1 MRENNIN
8 NKLNNSYA
16 SEIIDEQQILFED
29 NHIIIINKKPSEIV
43 QGDKTGDVPLSEKL
57 KIYLKKKYNK
67 PGNVFVG
74 VVHRIDRPVSGI
86 VIFAKT
92 SKALSRINIIFN
104 KREIKKKYLAVVEA
118 KPQYE
123 SGNLI
128 HYLVK
133 EEKQNKSYVR
143 NKDAKGASR
152 AELNYNLI
160 ASSDNY
166 YLLEVELLTGK
177 HHQIRA
183 QLAAIG
189 CPIKGDLKYGAK
201 RSNKDASIHLH
212 AYKADFIHPVNL
224 QKIEIIAPLPDET
237 LWNYFAESL

>member
-8 NKLNNSYA
+8 NKQYNNYESQ
-16 SEIIDEQQILFED
+16 IIDEQQILFED

-201 RSNKDASIHLH
+201 RSNKYASIHLH
-212 AYKADFIHPVNL
+212 AYKADFIHPVNQ

>member
-212 AYKADFIHPVNL
+212 AYKADFIHPVNQ

>member
-123 SGNLI
+123 S
-128 HYLVK
+128 
-133 EEKQNKSYVR
+133 
-143 NKDAKGASR
+143 
-152 AELNYNLI
+152 
-160 ASSDNY
+160 
-166 YLLEVELLTGK
+166 
-177 HHQIRA
+177 
-183 QLAAIG
+183 
-189 CPIKGDLKYGAK
+189 
-201 RSNKDASIHLH
+201 
-212 AYKADFIHPVNL
+212 
-224 QKIEIIAPLPDET
+224 
-237 LWNYFAESL
+237 